1 MNNLAMLRTR
11 ADNRQRQARGH
22 ELLLTGPD
30 AGTGIYGSEG
40 WGFESLRARP
50 GQQAIAILQRL
61 LLLPMGPIIMPL
73 EQLIASVGRLLA
85 KRVDLALAQLPAP
98 LL

>member
-1 MNNLAMLRTR
+1 
-11 ADNRQRQARGH
+11 
-22 ELLLTGPD
+22 
-30 AGTGIYGSEG
+30 
-40 WGFESLRARP
+40 
-50 GQQAIAILQRL
+50 
-61 LLLPMGPIIMPL
+61 MPP

>member
-1 MNNLAMLRTR
+1 
-11 ADNRQRQARGH
+11 
-22 ELLLTGPD
+22 
-30 AGTGIYGSEG
+30 
-40 WGFESLRARP
+40 
-50 GQQAIAILQRL
+50 
-61 LLLPMGPIIMPL
+61 MGPIIMPL

>member
-1 MNNLAMLRTR
+1 
-11 ADNRQRQARGH
+11 
-22 ELLLTGPD
+22 
-30 AGTGIYGSEG
+30 
-40 WGFESLRARP
+40 
-50 GQQAIAILQRL
+50 
-61 LLLPMGPIIMPL
+61 MGPSSCP